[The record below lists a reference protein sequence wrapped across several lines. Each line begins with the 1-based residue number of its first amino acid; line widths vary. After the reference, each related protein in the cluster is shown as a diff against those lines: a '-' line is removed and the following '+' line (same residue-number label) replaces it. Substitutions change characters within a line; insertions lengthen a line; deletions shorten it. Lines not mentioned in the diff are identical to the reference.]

1 MIDFNNFTPYSSLIG
16 GLIIGFSVILYLY
29 TTGKLAGVSGIF
41 ANAITSSNNRF
52 TNFLF
57 LLGLVIGPAIYLL
70 IKDANFEITRSITLI
85 AIGGFLVG
93 FGTSLG
99 RGCTSGHGVCGIS
112 RLSFRSIIATL
123 LFVIIAMITV
133 FLLQKIGV
141 H

>member
-85 AIGGFLVG
+85 TIGGFLVG